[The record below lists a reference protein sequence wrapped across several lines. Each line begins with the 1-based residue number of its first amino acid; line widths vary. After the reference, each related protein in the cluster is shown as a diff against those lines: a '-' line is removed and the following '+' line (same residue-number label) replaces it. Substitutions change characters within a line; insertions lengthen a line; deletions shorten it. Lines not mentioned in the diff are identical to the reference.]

1 MIGGQCFGKTF
12 HSMEL
17 PAGKLTLKNFV
28 ITVKNMVKVS
38 LKEGIYWVGIVDWNL
53 RDFHGHKTDKGTTY
67 NAYLIVDEKIALV
80 DTVKYAFSDELI
92 RHISEIISLDKI
104 DYIIVN
110 HVEMDHSS
118 SLPIISKLAKNA
130 KILSS
135 VRAKPELIEHYG
147 EEFNVVETVKTGD
160 ELKLGKRTLRF
171 LEAPMLHW
179 PDSMFTYIVED
190 KILMPNDAFGQ
201 HLASGGR
208 FDDEVD
214 EHVLMDEAAVYY
226 ANILMP
232 LAPLIT
238 RKIQEVVQMGI
249 PIDMIAPS
257 HGIIWRKDPSKIIN
271 AYLKWSAGESK
282 KKIVV
287 VYDSMW
293 GSTDKMARA
302 ITEGII
308 SQGVEVKMMRLRTIE
323 PSEAVTEILE
333 AKAVLVGSPTLNN
346 QMFPTLSQ
354 FLTYMTG
361 LKPKGKLWGFFG
373 SYGWGS
379 GAVKGM
385 TEVAK
390 KAGFEVI
397 EPGLEVKFIPKENEL
412 QKCFD
417 FGKEFAQKV
426 KA

>member
-1 MIGGQCFGKTF
+1 
-12 HSMEL
+12 
-17 PAGKLTLKNFV
+17 
-28 ITVKNMVKVS
+28 MVKVT
-38 LKEGIYWVGIVDWNL
+38 LKEGINWVGVVDWNL
-53 RDFHGHKTDKGTTY
+53 RDFHGYVTNRGSTY
-67 NAYLIVDEKIALV
+67 NAYLISDDKTALV
-80 DTVKYAFSDELI
+80 DTVKSTFSNELI
-92 RHISEIISLDKI
+92 ENISELTSFEKI

-118 SLPIISKLAKNA
+118 SLPIIAKLAKNA
-130 KILSS
+130 KILASQ
-135 VRAKPELIEHYG
+135 RGKDALIEHYG
-147 EEFNVVETVKTGD
+147 ADFSRVETVKTGD

-179 PDSMFTYIVED
+179 PDSMFTYLVED

-201 HLASGGR
+201 HLASSGR

-214 EHVLMDEAAVYY
+214 EHVLMEEAMTYY

-232 LAPLIT
+232 FAPLIT

-271 AYLKWSAGESK
+271 AYLNWSAGTAK
-282 KKIVV
+282 QKVVIVF
-287 VYDSMW
+287 DTMW

-302 ITEGII
+302 IADGVI
-308 SQGVEVKMMRLRTIE
+308 SQGVEVKLLKLRASYN
-323 PSEAVTEILE
+323 SEAVTEVLD

-346 QMFPTLSQ
+346 QMFPTIGS
-354 FLTYMTG
+354 FLTYVTG

-373 SYGWGS
+373 SYGWGG

-385 TEVAK
+385 IETAK
-390 KAGFEVI
+390 KAGFEVY
-397 EPGLEVKFIPKENEL
+397 EPVVEVKYVPDQEDIK
-412 QKCFD
+412 KCFE
-417 FGKEFAQKV
+417 FGQQIAQKI